1 VEGFIL
7 PATEADVKKAS
18 EIIEQLKLVPDGAGA
33 PEAREPEVI
42 KPEESPEILYQH
54 TVFCQTCFP
63 YKDPGDHVRTWE
75 RQNGKVYLHLQAGTA
90 FNPFTEKWQEVG
102 LPYGPKARLVLAYL
116 NSYAIKERTPVIE
129 AKRSFTS
136 FVKQVGLIS
145 KGDNITVVKDQ
156 LTRLTSVHLSLA
168 FPKSP
173 TEVNDFKT
181 TLVETRSLRYEKGT
195 NGRLWWPE
203 NIVLTWRY
211 FESLLEHAVPL
222 KEEALMYLGNSAMAL
237 DIYTWLAQRLHRVNP
252 RKPMFVPWDVLYKQF
267 GTGYT
272 RERDFRDFF
281 TKSLG
286 EVLTQYTEAKVELSK
301 ATGLT
306 LRNSLPP
313 VRSPR
318 ILIIQ

>member
-1 VEGFIL
+1 
-7 PATEADVKKAS
+7 
-18 EIIEQLKLVPDGAGA
+18 
-33 PEAREPEVI
+33 
-42 KPEESPEILYQH
+42 
-54 TVFCQTCFP
+54 
-63 YKDPGDHVRTWE
+63 
-75 RQNGKVYLHLQAGTA
+75 
-90 FNPFTEKWQEVG
+90 
-102 LPYGPKARLVLAYL
+102 
-116 NSYAIKERTPVIE
+116 
-129 AKRSFTS
+129 
-136 FVKQVGLIS
+136 
-145 KGDNITVVKDQ
+145 
-156 LTRLTSVHLSLA
+156 
-168 FPKSP
+168 
-173 TEVNDFKT
+173 
-181 TLVETRSLRYEKGT
+181 RYEKGT

-318 ILIIQ
+318 I